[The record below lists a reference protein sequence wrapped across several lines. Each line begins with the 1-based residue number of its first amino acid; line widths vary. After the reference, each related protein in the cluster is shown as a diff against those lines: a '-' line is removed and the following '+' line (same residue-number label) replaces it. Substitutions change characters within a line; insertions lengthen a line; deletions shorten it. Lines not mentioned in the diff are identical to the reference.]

1 LGAGGYSV
9 REKKAFPAIIDCD
22 PGVDDAL
29 ALALAMASPEMDLRA
44 VTTVHGNIPAR
55 MAYRNARR
63 MVSFLHDNLKRPGL
77 APPVYA
83 GAGKPIGRGRI
94 DRTISYA
101 IHGKDG
107 LGDLFRRRESSVLE
121 TNDDSRS
128 SDQVIAG
135 LALEFG
141 KALCVIAIGPLTN
154 LALAIKRDRKAL
166 AGVGRIV
173 VMGGAA
179 RMPGNVTPAAEFN
192 VYCDPEAA
200 ELVMNCGAPITMI
213 GLDVTRQALLPST
226 SLKGGGP
233 FRRALRELVRPY
245 AGFSKNRRGVDGV
258 TLHDP
263 LAVAA
268 AIETGLVDT
277 LRRKVSV
284 ECGGGPSRGMTVVD
298 LRPEAG
304 GSHKS
309 ATGVDVALGVDAKRF
324 LRFFLKRLGS
334 YHGWV

>member
-1 LGAGGYSV
+1 
-9 REKKAFPAIIDCD
+9 
-22 PGVDDAL
+22 
-29 ALALAMASPEMDLRA
+29 
-44 VTTVHGNIPAR
+44 
-55 MAYRNARR
+55 
-63 MVSFLHDNLKRPGL
+63 
-77 APPVYA
+77 
-83 GAGKPIGRGRI
+83 
-94 DRTISYA
+94 
-101 IHGKDG
+101 
-107 LGDLFRRRESSVLE
+107 
-121 TNDDSRS
+121 
-128 SDQVIAG
+128 
-135 LALEFG
+135 
-141 KALCVIAIGPLTN
+141 
-154 LALAIKRDRKAL
+154 
-166 AGVGRIV
+166 
-173 VMGGAA
+173 MGGAA
-179 RMPGNVTPAAEFN
+179 RMPGNVTPAAEFK

-245 AGFSKNRRGVDGV
+245 AGFSKSRRGVDGV

>member
-1 LGAGGYSV
+1 MRG
-9 REKKAFPAIIDCD
+9 KKAFPAIIDCD

-44 VTTVHGNIPAR
+44 VTTVHGNIPVR

-63 MVSFLHDNLKRPGL
+63 MVSFLHDNLRRPGPV
-77 APPVYA
+77 PPVYA
-83 GAGKPIGRGRI
+83 GAGKPMGRGRI
-94 DRTISYA
+94 DRQVSYA

-107 LGDLFRRRESSVLE
+107 LGELFRRRKYPVLDAN
-121 TNDDSRS
+121 NDGRRA
-128 SDQVIAG
+128 DQVITG
-135 LALEFG
+135 LAREFG
-141 KALCVIAIGPLTN
+141 KSLCIIAIGPLTN
-154 LALAIKRDRKAL
+154 LALVLKRDRNAL

-179 RMPGNVTPAAEFN
+179 RMPGNATPAAEFN
-192 VYCDPEAA
+192 VHCDPEAS
-200 ELVMNCGAPITMI
+200 EMVMNCGAPITMV
-213 GLDVTRQALLPST
+213 GLDVTRQALLLSA

-245 AGFSKNRRGVDGV
+245 AGFSKSRRGVDGV

-268 AIETGLVDT
+268 AIEPGMIDT

-304 GSHKS
+304 STPES
-309 ATGVDVALGVDAKRF
+309 AHGVDVALGVDVKRF
-324 LRFFLKRLGS
+324 LRFFLRRMGS
-334 YHGWV
+334 YRGWV